1 MFSKLKVFTRPA
13 FVFLIMLL
21 ASIPLSSQAPKYSC
35 GLTAPATQPEAA
47 DSYLGLEKCGNGSWD
62 SASSSC
68 GGFPID
74 C

>member
-13 FVFLIMLL
+13 LVFLIMLL

-35 GLTAPATQPEAA
+35 GLTSSQPEAA
-47 DSYLGLEKCGNGSWD
+47 QHYSGLEKCSNASWD
-62 SASSSC
+62 TASSSC